1 MVDQALK
8 TWDVPAEN
16 VLFEIAESA
25 MIADAERSVA
35 VLTRLRAIGAQLAI
49 DDFGS
54 GFSSLAH
61 LKRFPIQEIKIDRPF
76 VAGMLDDPGDRALV
90 HAAID
95 LAHHFGLR
103 AVAEGVERKETL
115 EALAQMGC
123 DVAQG
128 TLFSPA
134 LAPDRF
140 ADWWEKHA
148 VPQ

>member
-1 MVDQALK
+1 MA
-8 TWDVPAEN
+8 TPTHGRSTAVPP
-16 VLFEIAESA
+16 SW
-25 MIADAERSVA
+25 
-35 VLTRLRAIGAQLAI
+35 AIGTQIAI

-61 LKRFPIQEIKIDRPF
+61 LKRFPIQEIKVDRPF

-103 AVAEGVERKETL
+103 AVAEGVERADTL
-115 EALAQMGC
+115 QALAAMGC

-128 TLFSPA
+128 SLFSPA
-134 LAPDRF
+134 LAADRF
-140 ADWWEKHA
+140 TEWWEKH
-148 VPQ
+148 VVTRP